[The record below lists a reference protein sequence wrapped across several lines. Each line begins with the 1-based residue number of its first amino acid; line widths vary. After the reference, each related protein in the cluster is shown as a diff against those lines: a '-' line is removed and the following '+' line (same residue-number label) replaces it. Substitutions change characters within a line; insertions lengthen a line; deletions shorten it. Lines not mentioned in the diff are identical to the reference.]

1 MIFTKK
7 EEQVEDKKFA
17 LLIDSDNISSKYI
30 SVIIDEMTKYGTVTY
45 KRIYGDWTTP
55 QSAKWKQELITN
67 SITPIQQ
74 FRYTVGKNAT
84 DSTLIIDAMDILY
97 TGSVDGFCIVSSD
110 SDFTRLAGRL
120 RESGMEIIG
129 MGEKKTPRSFRAA
142 CSVFVSLDLLVE
154 QNEDD
159 SADGTSAKRVNVKR
173 FDPKRS
179 GSDRFSSE
187 AVTSETIISDDTGYR
202 ATPDDETAYG
212 DYTDDRQSEILH
224 QSIVER
230 DIVQIIADND
240 DRGKTTEMGEIAAR
254 LHKKHS
260 DFDVRNYGYSSLT
273 RFLSDL
279 DEFDLEKVGTHTFVS
294 LNRNDSLQETV
305 KQFII
310 DCVKTGDVNGIDLG
324 FIGQMIHRKYPHF
337 NVKSFGYST
346 LSKFASV
353 IPEIRMSVDSAGR
366 KIMHMA

>member
-1 MIFTKK
+1 M
-7 EEQVEDKKFA
+7 EDKKFA

-55 QSAKWKQELITN
+55 QSAKWKTELIKN

-97 TGSVDGFCIVSSD
+97 TGNVDGFCIVSSD

-154 QNEDD
+154 QSEYDASESTENKK
-159 SADGTSAKRVNVKR
+159 ANVKR
-173 FDPKRS
+173 FVPGRGDS
-179 GSDRFSSE
+179 GRFSSE
-187 AVTSETIISDDTGYR
+187 SVTSETIIADDTGYR

-224 QSIVER
+224 QSVVEK

-240 DRGKTTEMGEIAAR
+240 DRGRTTEMGEIAAR

-273 RFLSDL
+273 QFLRDSDDFEL
-279 DEFDLEKVGTHTFVS
+279 NAIGYKTFVS
-294 LNRNDSLQETV
+294 LKKHDTLKETV

-310 DCVKTGDVNGIDLG
+310 ECVKEAGTSGVDLG
-324 FIGQMIHRKYPHF
+324 YIGQLIHRKYPHF
-337 NVKSFGYST
+337 HVKSFGYST
-346 LSKFASV
+346 LSKFAS
-353 IPEIRMSVDSAGR
+353 IIGEIRMTVDEAGR
-366 KIMHMA
+366 KILYPA

>member
-1 MIFTKK
+1 M
-7 EEQVEDKKFA
+7 EDKRFA
-17 LLIDSDNISSKYI
+17 LLIDSDNISYKYI
-30 SVIIDEMTKYGTVTY
+30 SLIIDEMTKYGTVTY

-55 QSAKWKQELITN
+55 QSAKWKTELIKN

-97 TGSVDGFCIVSSD
+97 TGNVDGFCIVSSD

-142 CSVFVSLDLLVE
+142 CSVFVSLDLIAE
-154 QNEDD
+154 QSDD
-159 SADGTSAKRVNVKR
+159 ENVNSAEPVKI
-173 FDPKRS
+173 
-179 GSDRFSSE
+179 SDRRGTASAFSSE
-187 AVTSETIISDDTGYR
+187 TVTNETIIPDDTGYR

-224 QSIVER
+224 QSVVEK

-240 DRGKTTEMGEIAAR
+240 DKGRTTEMGEIAAR

-273 RFLSDL
+273 QFLADS
-279 DEFDLEKVGTHTFVS
+279 DEFELSRIGYKTFVA
-294 LNRNDSLQETV
+294 LKKNETLKETV

-310 DCVKTGDVNGIDLG
+310 DCVKNGDATGVDLG
-324 FIGQMIHRKYPHF
+324 FIGQLIHRKYPHF
-337 NVKSFGYST
+337 HVKSFGYST

-353 IPEIRMSVDSAGR
+353 ITEIRMTVDNAGR
-366 KIMHMA
+366 KILYPA

>member
-1 MIFTKK
+1 M
-7 EEQVEDKKFA
+7 EDKRFA

-30 SVIIDEMTKYGTVTY
+30 SAIIDEMTKYGTVTY

-55 QSAKWKQELITN
+55 QSAKWKTELIKN

-84 DSTLIIDAMDILY
+84 DSALIIDAMDILY
-97 TGSVDGFCIVSSD
+97 TGNVDGFCIVSSD
-110 SDFTRLAGRL
+110 SDFTKLAGRL

-142 CSVFVSLDLLVE
+142 CSVFVSLDLIAE
-154 QNEDD
+154 QSEDETVSVD
-159 SADGTSAKRVNVKR
+159 EPSKVNAKRY
-173 FDPKRS
+173 S
-179 GSDRFSSE
+179 SSRFSSE
-187 AVTSETIISDDTGYR
+187 TVTNETIIQDDTGYR

-224 QSIVER
+224 QSVVEK
-230 DIVQIIADND
+230 DIIQIIADND
-240 DRGKTTEMGEIAAR
+240 DKGQTTEMGEIAAR

-273 RFLSDL
+273 QFLRDS
-279 DEFDLEKVGTHTFVS
+279 DEFELSRIGYKTFVA
-294 LNRNDSLQETV
+294 LKKNETLKETI

-310 DCVKTGDVNGIDLG
+310 NCVKEGGSNGVDLG
-324 FIGQMIHRKYPHF
+324 FVGQLIHRQYPHF
-337 NVKSFGYST
+337 HVKSFGYST
-346 LSKFASV
+346 LSKFADV
-353 IPEIRMSVDSAGR
+353 ISEVEVTVDSAGR
-366 KIMHMA
+366 KILYPV

>member
-1 MIFTKK
+1 M
-7 EEQVEDKKFA
+7 EDKRFA

-55 QSAKWKQELITN
+55 QSAKWKQELIKN

-97 TGSVDGFCIVSSD
+97 AGNIDGFCIVSSD

-154 QNEDD
+154 QMEDESSESSGD
-159 SADGTSAKRVNVKR
+159 KKVNVKR

-179 GSDRFSSE
+179 DSGRFSSE
-187 AVTSETIISDDTGYR
+187 SVTSETIIADDTGYR

-212 DYTDDRQSEILH
+212 DYTDDRQSDILH
-224 QSIVER
+224 QSVVER

-240 DRGKTTEMGEIAAR
+240 DRGRNTEMAEIAAR

-273 RFLSDL
+273 RFLADS
-279 DEFDLEKVGTHTFVS
+279 DEFKLEKQGTRTFVS
-294 LNRNDSLQETV
+294 LNRNDSLKDTV

-310 DCVKTGDVNGIDLG
+310 QCVREGDENGVDLG
-324 FIGQMIHRKYPHF
+324 FIGQMIHRKFPQF

-353 IPEIRMSVDSAGR
+353 IPEVVMTVDSAGR
-366 KIMHMA
+366 KIMHLK